1 MDKTVKKRAI
11 NTLQIMMDNSHLGDF
26 VIVYEDG
33 DQQVVANSE
42 LPKRY
47 LYESSGPGIRPAV
60 KVPKDKK
67 IMLFDEEERKVVALG
82 AQQVYDYLDECL
94 IFEKGLN
101 CTKKQLAQT
110 NQYFKDLGAEIIE

>member
-1 MDKTVKKRAI
+1 MDKTVEKRAI

-33 DQQVVANSE
+33 DQQVVTNSE

-47 LYESSGPGIRPAV
+47 LYEPSGPGIRPVV
-60 KVPKDKK
+60 KVPKGKK

-94 IFEKGLN
+94 IFEEGLN

-110 NQYFKDLGAEIIE
+110 NQYFKNLGAKIIE